1 MHKEFL
7 DFVIIGDMSFTLFE
21 NKKLESFMQRNLQH
35 VISYN
40 FKKYKL
46 KWYFKKLCKYE
57 IKIIQVF
64 QTCGRKICLTSYWW
78 SFREQTKYLSLN
90 AHYIDDDWVMQ

>member
-40 FKKYKL
+40 FKN
-46 KWYFKKLCKYE
+46 
-57 IKIIQVF
+57 
-64 QTCGRKICLTSYWW
+64 TS
-78 SFREQTKYLSLN
+78 
-90 AHYIDDDWVMQ
+90 